1 MSGSTWPIRKK
12 KQIKTNYL
20 KAFII
25 SIMFFSQLYRDQD
38 LYKIFIKFQLDLTII
53 YKIINV
59 FTRLV
64 MQHV

>member
-1 MSGSTWPIRKK
+1 
-12 KQIKTNYL
+12 
-20 KAFII
+20 
-25 SIMFFSQLYRDQD
+25 MFFSQLCRDQD

-53 YKIINV
+53 RKIMNV